1 MLLIP
6 SKDYAFESYRFLSA
20 GGLCVPDKRSAE
32 RGRDQRDKENSR
44 FNSRHTFVSC
54 LFERTLL
61 ALAAPV
67 KTISVCRTV
76 LEMATIFLTVPLRTS
91 KLTDM
96 VVRLK
101 PETESRLQE
110 LAATTG
116 RAPDELV
123 EEAMAGYL
131 AELAQARKM
140 LDGRYDEITSGQVEP
155 IEGEEAFN
163 RLRRKSKDRRH
174 P

>member
-1 MLLIP
+1 
-6 SKDYAFESYRFLSA
+6 
-20 GGLCVPDKRSAE
+20 
-32 RGRDQRDKENSR
+32 
-44 FNSRHTFVSC
+44 
-54 LFERTLL
+54 
-61 ALAAPV
+61 
-67 KTISVCRTV
+67 
-76 LEMATIFLTVPLRTS
+76 MATIFLTVPLRTF

-140 LDGRYDEITSGQVEP
+140 LDTRYDEITSGQVKP
-155 IEGEEAFN
+155 IHGEEAFN
-163 RLRRKSKDRRH
+163 QLRRKSKDRRH
-174 P
+174 S